1 MVANLP
7 LLSAYEAHIVNV
19 TGRIVNDIPTG
30 EFCVAGEPVVEL
42 SVISTDTEMANA
54 EIWYTIDY
62 DNDPDD
68 GGDPVCNDPNS
79 ILYTDSSFLG
89 TGPFEIDSAATIRA
103 VSCHY
108 RDGELLQSAVA
119 SMHYDDALIADCNPT
134 LKINKVYYDVDGEH
148 GRANYS
154 DNEWVELYNPTANS
168 VNIKNWKI
176 CDNHNCDTLS
186 LTDLFI
192 PGGGYAVVTY
202 KENTWDYWNIPDNT
216 NIIKIVL
223 NDPIGDGLANAAD
236 MLLLKN
242 PLGGGIADQMN
253 WGTPDS
259 GWDNYNSGV
268 WNPGIT
274 GVTRGDIVG
283 RSPNGYD
290 TNQVSDW
297 KVFKLP
303 DITEISISPLQAE
316 HCGCCDD
323 EENSCGACPGT
334 CHCAPGLYYSQKLD
348 ITWNAETANIS
359 GDNELS
365 IDITYIADDDC
376 SGDISSGDGFYTIAS
391 GETNDGIYVWDGWEG
406 EWDGTLWHDES
417 GNVIPYFYG
426 LTWIQITAT
435 GPENFMMNNSKLS
448 APMFEPLPQGITI
461 EDICSITEDSSDDC
475 QKLKNDFNSGDSGN
489 IPPVSETEAKNTASE
504 TADNSN
510 PTAGGDDTGDIPA
523 DNLKGGKANN
533 TDNTDNTDDKNE
545 EKIIAKEED
554 INSDIEIADG
564 DGNSNK
570 DKYSNSDQQKDEE
583 IIAKDKN
590 DGVDAIANDNDGTD
604 NQDNQ
609 DEPIIVGNEK
619 QIKAAADID
628 GGSVGNGPASGSS
641 QKENGDD
648 NKDGDEKIIAKE
660 EDIATI
666 GGAVVTDGND
676 DSNKDKDSE
685 DKDNTAADDD
695 KKIVAREEDIGILE
709 NTDVKIEEENGGGED
724 DLNEGEI
731 IEKDVES
738 QVLDS
743 GKYDDNEENGNDG
756 LISGGD
762 NISDG
767 NSNNVADDDGLPI
780 EDDGGSAEIGFSLTP
795 QV

>member
-1 MVANLP
+1 MSIKTIITKMTAITCAAGVLMVANLP

-19 TGRIVNDIPTG
+19 TGKIVNDIPTG
-30 EFCVAGEPVVEL
+30 EFCAAGEPVVEL
-42 SVISTDTEMANA
+42 SVVSTDTGMVNA

-148 GRANYS
+148 GRVNYS

-186 LTDLFI
+186 LADLFI

-202 KENTWDYWNIPDNT
+202 KENTWDYWNIPDDT

-242 PLGGGIADQMN
+242 PLGGIADQMN

-268 WNPGIT
+268 WNPGVT
-274 GVTRGDIVG
+274 GASRGDIVG

-303 DITEISISPLQAE
+303 DITEISISPLQADY
-316 HCGCCDD
+316 CGCCDD
-323 EENSCGACPGT
+323 EKNYCGACPGN
-334 CHCAPGLYYSQKLD
+334 CYCAPGLYYSQRLD

-359 GDNELS
+359 GNDELS
-365 IDITYIADDDC
+365 IKITYIADDDC

-475 QKLKNDFNSGDSGN
+475 QKSKNDFNSGDSGN
-489 IPPVSETEAKNTASE
+489 IPPASETEAKNTASK

-510 PTAGGDDTGDIPA
+510 PTAGSGDDSDIPA

-533 TDNTDNTDDKNE
+533 TNNTDNTDDKNKE
-545 EKIIAKEED
+545 EIIAKEED
-554 INSDIEIADG
+554 INSDIEIADS

-570 DKYSNSDQQKDEE
+570 DKYNNNDQQKDEE
-583 IIAKDKN
+583 
-590 DGVDAIANDNDGTD
+590 
-604 NQDNQ
+604 
-609 DEPIIVGNEK
+609 
-619 QIKAAADID
+619 
-628 GGSVGNGPASGSS
+628 
-641 QKENGDD
+641 
-648 NKDGDEKIIAKE
+648 IIAKE

-685 DKDNTAADDD
+685 DKDNTVADDD

-780 EDDGGSAEIGFSLTP
+780 KDDGGSAEIGFSLTP
-795 QV
+795 KI